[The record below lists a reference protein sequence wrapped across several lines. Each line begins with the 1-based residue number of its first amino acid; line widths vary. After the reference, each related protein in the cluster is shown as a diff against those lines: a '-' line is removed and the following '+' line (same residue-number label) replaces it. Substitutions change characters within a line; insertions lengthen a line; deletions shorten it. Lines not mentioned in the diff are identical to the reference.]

1 MTKLSG
7 RQRIH
12 ESRQNRTKNM
22 DSPYSRQVCT
32 EQGLA
37 LGGEGTGREGKGREE
52 KRREGKGREGK
63 GRAPDSRAQ
72 HCRLQLDGREASV
85 GALTMVLCL

>member
-37 LGGEGTGREGKGREE
+37 LGREGTGREGKGREE
-52 KRREGKGREGK
+52 KGPRFEWAR
-63 GRAPDSRAQ
+63 
-72 HCRLQLDGREASV
+72 HCRLLLDGREASV
-85 GALTMVLCL
+85 GALTMGLCL